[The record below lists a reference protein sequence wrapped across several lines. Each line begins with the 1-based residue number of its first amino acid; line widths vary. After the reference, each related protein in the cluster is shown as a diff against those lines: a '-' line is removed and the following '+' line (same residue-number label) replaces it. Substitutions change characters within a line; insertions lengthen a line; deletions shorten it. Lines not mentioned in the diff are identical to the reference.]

1 MQVRDPVDQKDK
13 GFFSLFARV

>member
-1 MQVRDPVDQKDK
+1 VQVRDSVDQKDK